1 MAKSDKA
8 LKGIK
13 LFVSPE
19 YENPFSQKREE
30 AFFQSLWSAV
40 AGRRWNGKR
49 GLLKRWD
56 FLRESFLKTAGSLQK
71 GAGLSESQEQDG
83 EQG

>member
-19 YENPFSQKREE
+19 YENFSARK
-30 AFFQSLWSAV
+30 AKMPFQSLWSAV
-40 AGRRWNGKR
+40 
-49 GLLKRWD
+49 
-56 FLRESFLKTAGSLQK
+56 TGS
-71 GAGLSESQEQDG
+71 GG
-83 EQG
+83 EEKEH